1 MTYRWRMPTRFL
13 VARNPDAASTLPYLL
28 RVPVAGPPLLLKA
41 KDAWP
46 RTAKVYCHR
55 LDEWPDDA
63 EIIEEVGVR
72 SCERRGRAVD
82 LVLDRGQQHRSQFV
96 FVTVRGRE
104 AIFWQTARTAA
115 ASRPGVRIPSRR
127 ASGVRDLEIVVD
139 TRERYG
145 YRFAGQQAT
154 VRKAPLRA
162 GDYAVELGGDVVGAV
177 ERKSVSDLVR
187 RLVDGQLA
195 FAMADL
201 ATIPH
206 AAVVVDGR
214 YQDALGAEHV
224 RPGFIGDLL
233 ARIAVRYP
241 SVPVIFP
248 GSRKLAEEW
257 TYRFLAAAYAE
268 AVGEQR
274 FGDDPHR

>member
-1 MTYRWRMPTRFL
+1 MPARFV
-13 VARNPDAASTLPYLL
+13 VARNPDEASTLPYLL

-41 KDAWP
+41 KETWP

-55 LDEWPDDA
+55 LAAWPDDA
-63 EIIEEVGVR
+63 EVVAEVEVL
-72 SCERRGRAVD
+72 SCQRRGRAVD
-82 LVLDRGQQHRSQFV
+82 LVLDRGREHRSQFV
-96 FVTVRGRE
+96 FATVRGRE
-104 AIFWQTARTAA
+104 AIFWQTPRTAA

-127 ASGVRDLEIVVD
+127 AAGVRDLEIVVD

-145 YRFAGQQAT
+145 YRFATQQAT

-162 GDYAVELGGDVVGAV
+162 GDYAVTLDDAVVAAV
-177 ERKSVSDLVR
+177 ERKSVADLVR

-201 ATIPH
+201 AALPH

-214 YQDALGAEHV
+214 YQDALAAGHV
-224 RPGFIGDLL
+224 RPGFVADLL
-233 ARIAVRYP
+233 ARVAVRYP
-241 SVPVIFP
+241 SVPVAFA

-268 AVGEQR
+268 ALGDDR
-274 FGDDPHR
+274 FGDGTAD

>member
-1 MTYRWRMPTRFL
+1 MPARFV
-13 VARNPDAASTLPYLL
+13 VARNPDATSTLPYLL
-28 RVPVAGPPLLLKA
+28 RIPLIGPPLLLKA
-41 KDAWP
+41 KETWP

-55 LDEWPDDA
+55 LDVWPDNADV
-63 EIIEEVGVR
+63 IEEVGVR

-82 LVLDRGQQHRSQFV
+82 LVLDRGREHRSQFV
-96 FVTVRGRE
+96 FVTLRGRE

-127 ASGVRDLEIVVD
+127 ASGVEGLEIVAD

-145 YRFAGQQAT
+145 YRFATQQAT

-162 GDYAVELGGDVVGAV
+162 GDYAVELDGAVVGAV
-177 ERKSVSDLVR
+177 ERKSVPDLVR

-195 FAMADL
+195 FAMAEL
-201 ATIPH
+201 TTLPH

-214 YQDALGAEHV
+214 YQDALAAEHV
-224 RPGFIGDLL
+224 QPGFVADLL
-233 ARIAVRYP
+233 ARVAVRYP
-241 SVPVIFP
+241 AVPVVFA

-268 AVGEQR
+268 AI
-274 FGDDPHR
+274 GDLRYGDHS